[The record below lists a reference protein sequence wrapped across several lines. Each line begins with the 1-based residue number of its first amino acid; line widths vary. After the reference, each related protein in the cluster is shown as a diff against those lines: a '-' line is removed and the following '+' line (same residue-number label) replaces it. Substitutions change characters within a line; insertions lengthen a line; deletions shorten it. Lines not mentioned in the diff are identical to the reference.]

1 MINDVTNLLQT
12 LDLISFFVIGN
23 PFDLFHFIPYIFDKT
38 YTMLKYRVTQK
49 KSIPLFGVS
58 GGAQVFLDSQ

>member
-1 MINDVTNLLQT
+1 MTNDVTNLLHT

-23 PFDLFHFIPYIFDKT
+23 PFDLFHFIAYNFDKT